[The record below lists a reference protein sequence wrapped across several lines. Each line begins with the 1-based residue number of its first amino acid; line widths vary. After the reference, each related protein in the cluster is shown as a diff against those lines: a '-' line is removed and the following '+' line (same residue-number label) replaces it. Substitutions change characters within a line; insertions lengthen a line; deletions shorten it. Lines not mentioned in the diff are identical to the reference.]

1 MTKHLSITLIIM
13 AALALTACSGDS
25 GDMPEPAPEPAAT
38 VGRAVLVYMTAH
50 NNLGYQDLQDGDS
63 RHFDQRDLDEMAEAA
78 RAGALGANRLLVLH
92 SPWQGETILKEV
104 TTEGFKT
111 LKSYGKALN
120 TTQSATMERVI
131 ADFKALAPA
140 HAYGLILWGHGSGWL
155 EDGQEK
161 TPRKRSYGGYQTPTG
176 THTWMNTTTLADVL
190 EGKGFDYLYFDCCFM
205 AGVEVAYELRHA
217 VETIVGSSSELPSEG
232 MPYNKTLRYLMADNP
247 DLPQAATATF
257 SHFDAMQG
265 YNRTCTISVIRTD
278 ALDALAEAVGNA
290 WLTATDP
297 PSPNAVQQFASQND
311 YTYRYRYFDLLHAVE
326 SAATPEAAAAV
337 SAAVDAAVV
346 YHASTPYLWEKDADH
361 PWDYYQV
368 KIDRH
373 CGLTTYIPSSQ
384 ADFDTYGYSQLEWAT
399 DVASKLFSK

>member
-1 MTKHLSITLIIM
+1 MT
-13 AALALTACSGDS
+13 ALAITGCSGDS

-38 VGRAVLVYMTAH
+38 VERAVLVYMTAH
-50 NNLGYQDLQDGDS
+50 NNLGYQNPQDGDS
-63 RHFDQRDLDEMAEAA
+63 RHFDERDLDEMTEAA
-78 RAGALGANRLLVLH
+78 RSGAFGANRLLVLH
-92 SPWQGETILKEV
+92 SPWEGETALKEV
-104 TTEGFKT
+104 TPEGFKT

-120 TTQSATMERVI
+120 TTQSAAMERVI

-161 TPRKRSYGGYQTPTG
+161 APRKRSYGGFETG
-176 THTWMNTTTLADVL
+176 GSHTWMNTTTLADVL

-232 MPYNKTLRYLMADNP
+232 MPYHKTLPYLMADNP
-247 DLPQAATATF
+247 DLPQAAAATF
-257 SHFDAMQG
+257 GHFDAKQG
-265 YNRTCTISVIRTD
+265 FDRTCTISVIHT
-278 ALDALAEAVGNA
+278 AGLDALADAVGNA
-290 WLTATDP
+290 WLTATSA
-297 PSPNAVQQFASQND
+297 PSRFSVQQFASPND

-326 SAATPEAAAAV
+326 SAATPQATAAV
-337 SAAVDAAVV
+337 SEALGNAVV
-346 YHASTPYLWEKDADH
+346 YSAATPYLWEKDADH

-368 KIDRH
+368 KIDCH

-399 DVASKLFSK
+399 DVASKLFNK

>member
-1 MTKHLSITLIIM
+1 MT
-13 AALALTACSGDS
+13 ALAITACSDDS
-25 GDMPEPAPEPAAT
+25 GDMPEPCLLPAAT

-63 RHFDQRDLDEMAEAA
+63 RHFDERDLAEMTEAA

-92 SPWQGETILKEV
+92 SPWQGETLLKEV
-104 TTEGFKT
+104 TPEGFKT
-111 LKSYGKALN
+111 LKSYGKALD
-120 TTQSATMERVI
+120 TTQSAAMERVI
-131 ADFKALAPA
+131 ADFKAFAPA
-140 HAYGLILWGHGSGWL
+140 RAYGLILWGHGSGWL

-161 TPRKRSYGGYQTPTG
+161 APRKRSYGGYQTASG

-232 MPYNKTLRYLMADNP
+232 MPYHKTLPYLMADNP
-247 DLPQAATATF
+247 DLPQAAAVTF
-257 SHFDAMQG
+257 GHFDAKQG
-265 YNRTCTISVIRTD
+265 FDRTCTISVIRTA

-290 WLTATDP
+290 WLTATSA
-297 PSPNAVQQFASQND
+297 PSRFSVQQFASPND

-337 SAAVDAAVV
+337 GAAIDAAAVYRAA
-346 YHASTPYLWEKDADH
+346 TPYLWEKDADH

-373 CGLTTYIPSSQ
+373 CGLTTYITSSQ

-399 DVASKLFSK
+399 DVASKLFNK

>member
-1 MTKHLSITLIIM
+1 MT
-13 AALALTACSGDS
+13 ALAITGCSGDS
-25 GDMPEPAPEPAAT
+25 GDMPEPPAT
-38 VGRAVLVYMTAH
+38 VERAVLVYMTAH
-50 NNLGYQDLQDGDS
+50 NNLSYQKPQDGDS
-63 RHFDQRDLDEMAEAA
+63 RHFDERDLAEMAEAA

-92 SPWQGETILKEV
+92 APWQGETLLKEV
-104 TTEGFKT
+104 TPEGFQT

-120 TTQSATMERVI
+120 TTQSAAMERVI

-161 TPRKRSYGGYQTPTG
+161 APRKRSYGGYQTATG

-217 VETIVGSSSELPSEG
+217 VETIVASSSELPSEG
-232 MPYNKTLRYLMADNP
+232 MPYHKTLPYLMADNP
-247 DLPQAATATF
+247 DLPKAAAVTF

-265 YNRTCTISVIRTD
+265 YDRTCTISVIRTA

-290 WLTATDP
+290 WLSATAV
-297 PSPNAVQQFASQND
+297 PSASAVQQFVSPND

-346 YHASTPYLWEKDADH
+346 YRAATPYLWEKDADH

-368 KIDRH
+368 KIDCH

-399 DVASKLFSK
+399 DVASKLFNK

>member
-1 MTKHLSITLIIM
+1 MT
-13 AALALTACSGDS
+13 ALAITGCSDDS

-38 VGRAVLVYMTAH
+38 VERAVLVYMTAH
-50 NNLGYQDLQDGDS
+50 NNLGYQNPQDGDS
-63 RHFDQRDLDEMAEAA
+63 RHFDERDLAEMTEAA

-92 SPWQGETILKEV
+92 SPWQGETLLKEV
-104 TTEGFKT
+104 TPEGFKT
-111 LKSYGKALN
+111 LKSYGKALD
-120 TTQSATMERVI
+120 TTQSAAMERVI
-131 ADFKALAPA
+131 ADFKAFAPA
-140 HAYGLILWGHGSGWL
+140 RAYGLILWGHGSGWL

-161 TPRKRSYGGYQTPTG
+161 APRKRSYGGYQTASG

-232 MPYNKTLRYLMADNP
+232 MPYHKTLPYLMADNP
-247 DLPQAATATF
+247 DLPQAAAVTF
-257 SHFDAMQG
+257 GHFDAKQG
-265 YNRTCTISVIRTD
+265 FDRTCTISVIRTA

-290 WLTATDP
+290 WLTATSA
-297 PSPNAVQQFASQND
+297 PSRFSVQQFASPND

-337 SAAVDAAVV
+337 GAAIDAAAVYRAA
-346 YHASTPYLWEKDADH
+346 TPYLWEKDADH

-368 KIDRH
+368 KIDCH

-399 DVASKLFSK
+399 NVASKLFNK

>member
-1 MTKHLSITLIIM
+1 M
-13 AALALTACSGDS
+13 AALTFTACSDS
-25 GDMPEPAPEPAAT
+25 GDTPEPTPDPAAT

-50 NNLGYQDLQDGDS
+50 NNLGYGDPQDGDA
-63 RHFDQRDLDEMAEAA
+63 RHFDERDLAEMAEAA

-92 SPWQGETILKEV
+92 APWQGETLLKEV
-104 TTEGFKT
+104 TPEGFQT

-120 TTQSATMERVI
+120 TTQSAAMERVI

-161 TPRKRSYGGYQTPTG
+161 APRKRSYGGYQTATG

-217 VETIVGSSSELPSEG
+217 VETIVASSSELPSEG
-232 MPYNKTLRYLMADNP
+232 MPYHKTLPYLMADNP
-247 DLPQAATATF
+247 DLPKAAAVTF

-265 YNRTCTISVIRTD
+265 YDRTCTISVIRTA

-290 WLTATDP
+290 WLSATAV
-297 PSPNAVQQFASQND
+297 PSASAVQQFVSPND

-346 YHASTPYLWEKDADH
+346 DRAATPYLWEKDADH

-368 KIDRH
+368 KIDCH

-399 DVASKLFSK
+399 DVASKLFNK

>member
-1 MTKHLSITLIIM
+1 MT
-13 AALALTACSGDS
+13 ALAITACSDDS
-25 GDMPEPAPEPAAT
+25 GDMPEPATT

-63 RHFDQRDLDEMAEAA
+63 RHFDERDLAEMTEAA

-92 SPWQGETILKEV
+92 SPWQGETLLKEV
-104 TTEGFKT
+104 TPEGFKT
-111 LKSYGKALN
+111 LKSYGKALD
-120 TTQSATMERVI
+120 TTQSAAMERVI
-131 ADFKALAPA
+131 ADFKAFAPA
-140 HAYGLILWGHGSGWL
+140 RAYGLILWGHGSGWL

-161 TPRKRSYGGYQTPTG
+161 APRKRSYGGYQTASG

-232 MPYNKTLRYLMADNP
+232 MPYHKTLPYLMADNP
-247 DLPQAATATF
+247 DLPQAAAVTF
-257 SHFDAMQG
+257 GHFDAKQG
-265 YNRTCTISVIRTD
+265 FDRTCTISVIRTA

-290 WLTATDP
+290 WLTATSA
-297 PSPNAVQQFASQND
+297 PSRFSVQQFASPND

-337 SAAVDAAVV
+337 GAAIDAAAVYRAA
-346 YHASTPYLWEKDADH
+346 TPYLWEKDADH

-373 CGLTTYIPSSQ
+373 CGLTTYITSSQ

-399 DVASKLFSK
+399 DVASKLFNK

>member
-1 MTKHLSITLIIM
+1 M
-13 AALALTACSGDS
+13 AALTFTACSDS
-25 GDMPEPAPEPAAT
+25 GDTPEPTPDPAAT

-50 NNLGYQDLQDGDS
+50 NNLGYQNPQDGDS
-63 RHFDQRDLDEMAEAA
+63 RHFDERDFAEMTAAA
-78 RAGALGANRLLVLH
+78 RVGALGANRLLVLH
-92 SPWQGETILKEV
+92 SPWQGETLLKEV
-104 TTEGFKT
+104 TPEGFKT

-120 TTQSATMERVI
+120 TTQSAAMERVI

-161 TPRKRSYGGYQTPTG
+161 APRKRSYGGFETG
-176 THTWMNTTTLADVL
+176 GSHTWMNTTTLADVL

-217 VETIVGSSSELPSEG
+217 VGAIVSSSSELPSEG
-232 MPYNKTLRYLMADNP
+232 MPYHKTLRYLMADNP
-247 DLPQAATATF
+247 DLPQAAAATF

-265 YNRTCTISVIRTD
+265 YDRTCTISVIRTA

-290 WLTATDP
+290 WLSATDA
-297 PSPNAVQQFASQND
+297 PSHVSVQQFASPND

-326 SAATPEAAAAV
+326 SAATPQATAAV
-337 SAAVDAAVV
+337 SEALGNAVV
-346 YHASTPYLWEKDADH
+346 YSAATPYIWEKDADH

-384 ADFDTYGYSQLEWAT
+384 ADLDNYGYSQLEWAT
-399 DVASKLFSK
+399 DVASKLFNK